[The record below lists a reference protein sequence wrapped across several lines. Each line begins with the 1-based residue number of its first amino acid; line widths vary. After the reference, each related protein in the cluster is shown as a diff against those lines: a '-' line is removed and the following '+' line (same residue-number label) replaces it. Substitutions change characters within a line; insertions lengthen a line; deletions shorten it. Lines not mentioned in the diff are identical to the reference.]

1 MEAEVEVVAKEAEEE
16 AEEEEEVEEAA
27 AKKRQPEVK
36 APLGGKNHSWRKR
49 RGTMWLVADQNV
61 MRI

>member
-1 MEAEVEVVAKEAEEE
+1 MEAEVEVVAKEEEE
-16 AEEEEEVEEAA
+16 AEEVEAV

>member
-1 MEAEVEVVAKEAEEE
+1 MEAEVEVVAKDEEE
-16 AEEEEEVEEAA
+16 AEEEEEVEAA